1 LLAHVIEI
9 VTAALPE
16 SDFDALSDEFH
27 SMFELARLSGLEML
41 HYVKHLMRGWW
52 QDTAIKELKRMMLS
66 YPWLK
71 GCVTD
76 HKNKLLPRCKDEAMS
91 MFFSKAGISI
101 LGAMVFWAGTK
112 EVKGKEVKGLF
123 IWFIDMVMEN
133 TTSQEARDLMPCIEV
148 LRGELQ
154 QDYFVDMA
162 GPTKG
167 LFLLSDNA
175 LVDASLSAFI
185 HAHNQQCLAKS
196 MSDHTR
202 ATLLSSSSSEES
214 FERCESPTERSLP
227 EDRIDSTEIPVD
239 EIPVDEFVANMQSL
253 YQSKI
258 GNWESHVEPYISQWL
273 TWEAQRCK
281 TELDTHFAYINK
293 QLAKACLEGGIDYLD
308 AAKVFEAL
316 SYGGGARAT
325 TALLV
330 QELVAAQAMFDACK
344 KAVTDRKGISSVH
357 DIKFEPSKITHSF
370 FSNLD
375 TEKTEITPNDLWPVV
390 DCCIG
395 KISARHIYN
404 GDPLFFPFKELLND
418 NADDDMQDLDPR
430 LLATRVYTCF
440 LKHSADVS
448 FASQD
453 SEELTTNEDLQK
465 QIDEMAATME
475 ELFADAG
482 EEMFNEELGFVFTYP
497 CSLPLF
503 WAKKK
508 NRTYMTLSEEVRT
521 ELARMFLDGQGST
534 NKALRYSAERAVM
547 ELSSGLLKFLWDQ
560 KLICSISKVK
570 SFFSRKHQMEQTE
583 NDANRQAA
591 SEESINARRER
602 GERLLADN
610 QSCTEAV
617 LQEMDC
623 PADSSLSLELAEVN
637 HFHRISVSLLRAFI
651 KCRQLDDAT
660 STSLDKLMPKKGSLK
675 EARDGAIYHKTMTP
689 FLSRWAHDLR
699 LEPVKAKV
707 IDPSKNEARQELDL
721 HLFVQA
727 INTQQESF
735 EFQED
740 LANDITLE
748 RQHNIEEINSD
759 EVPEDEDSDDELE
772 LEDED

>member
-1 LLAHVIEI
+1 
-9 VTAALPE
+9 
-16 SDFDALSDEFH
+16 
-27 SMFELARLSGLEML
+27 
-41 HYVKHLMRGWW
+41 
-52 QDTAIKELKRMMLS
+52 
-66 YPWLK
+66 
-71 GCVTD
+71 
-76 HKNKLLPRCKDEAMS
+76 
-91 MFFSKAGISI
+91 
-101 LGAMVFWAGTK
+101 
-112 EVKGKEVKGLF
+112 
-123 IWFIDMVMEN
+123 MVMEN

-185 HAHNQQCLAKS
+185 HAHNQQGLAKS

-281 TELDTHFAYINK
+281 TKLDTHFAYINK

-404 GDPLFFPFKELLND
+404 GDPLFFPFKEMLND

-430 LLATRVYTCF
+430 LLATRVYTSF
-440 LKHSADVS
+440 MKHSADVS

-453 SEELTTNEDLQK
+453 LEEHATNEDLHK
-465 QIDEMAATME
+465 PIDEMASTME
-475 ELFADAG
+475 ELFAEEG
-482 EEMFNEELGFVFTYP
+482 EEMFSEELGFVFSYP

-503 WAKKK
+503 WANEEESDLHDALRRSAHRACK
-508 NRTYMTLSEEVRT
+508 NVLGWPRFSK
-521 ELARMFLDGQGST
+521 QGSS
-534 NKALRYSAERAVM
+534 L
-547 ELSSGLLKFLWDQ
+547 Q
-560 KLICSISKVK
+560 
-570 SFFSRKHQMEQTE
+570 
-583 NDANRQAA
+583 
-591 SEESINARRER
+591 RRE
-602 GERLLADN
+602 GSDGVEQWA
-610 QSCTEAV
+610 AK
-617 LQEMDC
+617 
-623 PADSSLSLELAEVN
+623 
-637 HFHRISVSLLRAFI
+637 VSLGPETHLQHFEGEVVF
-651 KCRQLDDAT
+651 Q
-660 STSLDKLMPKKGSLK
+660 S
-675 EARDGAIYHKTMTP
+675 EAPNGTNR
-689 FLSRWAHDLR
+689 
-699 LEPVKAKV
+699 E
-707 IDPSKNEARQELDL
+707 
-721 HLFVQA
+721 
-727 INTQQESF
+727 
-735 EFQED
+735 
-740 LANDITLE
+740 
-748 RQHNIEEINSD
+748 
-759 EVPEDEDSDDELE
+759 
-772 LEDED
+772 